1 MAVGESGRRF
11 PLRLTSVL
19 TLLVALG
26 LTAAAVTATFAGVR
40 DQSHR
45 LLKERTSEI
54 NLVLTQAIQAIPTGL
69 QQLGSVLEATSGDT
83 AAFDTAAQQQANAN
97 PTPITLAWLRP
108 DSSGGF
114 KVLAEAGA
122 GSLTVG
128 QVVTGPRAQT
138 LQAAMQTAVVVP
150 TPVIG
155 TSRVLGFAIGAPSA
169 PVGTVLYRES
179 VLGPAVAPPR
189 AAGTAPFSELD
200 VALYSMTTPERSA
213 ILTSTTKNLPLS
225 GEVRHETLL
234 VGQTKWL
241 LEVKARSPLVGRL
254 TADAPWIVLGIGLIG
269 TALLALVVETVA
281 RRRDAALALYEVE
294 HQVAESLQR
303 SLLPR
308 LPDLPGL
315 ELAARYLASGAG
327 QQVGG
332 DWFDAFPVTGGR
344 CGLVVGDVIG
354 HDVAAAGAMA
364 QIRALL
370 RGYAVDGDSP
380 SSVLTRLDRVVD
392 ELHLTQLVTVFYGLL
407 EAPAADG
414 SRRLRY
420 TNAGHVPPV
429 LRRPDGSVVSLDG
442 GASVVIGAPI
452 TSDYDEGEA
461 TLSMGSTLTL
471 FTDGLVEV
479 PGGSLT
485 DGLDRVAQTV
495 AGFGDDSPDQLC
507 EDLLA
512 DVSLRSLRD
521 DVALLVVRLRDIRS
535 ESGRQEA
542 VSRAG
547 S

>member
-1 MAVGESGRRF
+1 MKS
-11 PLRLTSVL
+11 P
-19 TLLVALG
+19 
-26 LTAAAVTATFAGVR
+26 
-40 DQSHR
+40 
-45 LLKERTSEI
+45 
-54 NLVLTQAIQAIPTGL
+54 
-69 QQLGSVLEATSGDT
+69 
-83 AAFDTAAQQQANAN
+83 
-97 PTPITLAWLRP
+97 
-108 DSSGGF
+108 
-114 KVLAEAGA
+114 
-122 GSLTVG
+122 
-128 QVVTGPRAQT
+128 
-138 LQAAMQTAVVVP
+138 VVVP

-155 TSRVLGFAIGAPSA
+155 ASRVLGFALGPPSA
-169 PVGTVLYRES
+169 PAGSVLYREAT
-179 VLGPAVAPPR
+179 LGPVVNPPR
-189 AAGTAPFSELD
+189 QAATAPFSELD
-200 VALYSMTTPERSA
+200 VALYSMTTPRPSS
-213 ILTSTTKNLPLS
+213 ILISTTKNLPLR
-225 GEVRHETLL
+225 GDVRHQTLL

-241 LEVKARSPLVGRL
+241 LEVRARSPLIGRL
-254 TADAPWIVLGIGLIG
+254 TADAPWIALGVGVLG

-281 RRRDAALALYEVE
+281 RRRDAAVALYQVE

-380 SSVLTRLDRVVD
+380 ASVLTRLDRVVD

-407 EAPAADG
+407 DAPGPDG
-414 SRRLRY
+414 SRLLRY
-420 TNAGHVPPV
+420 SNAGHVPPV
-429 LRRPDGSVVSLDG
+429 LRHPDGSVDSLAG

-452 TSDYDEGEA
+452 ASDYSEGEA
-461 TLSMGSTLTL
+461 TLSVGSSLTL

-495 AGFGDDSPDQLC
+495 ATHGDKSPDALC
-507 EDLLA
+507 DDLLA
-512 DVSLRSLRD
+512 DISLKSLRD
-521 DVALLVVRLRDIRS
+521 DVALLVVHLRDIRS
-535 ESGRQEA
+535 TSGRQEA